1 MKGTLLNT
9 ATVAVGATAG
19 KLLGDHIPDSYK
31 TIVLSGL
38 GLVTVGIGIKLFLQS
53 KNIPVVAAAV
63 ALGGIVGTAIGIQ
76 HGIESF
82 GVWAKDA
89 LGGGGTFV
97 EAVVTASV
105 LFCVG
110 PTTLLGCIQDGLEG
124 KIELLA
130 LKSTL
135 DMFAAMFLAAT
146 LGWGVLFSAAIVLV
160 FQGLLT
166 LLARPLRPLANDTDL
181 LAEVS
186 GTGGAMMFAIGLGL
200 LEIKKMPTADYLPAI
215 FIAPCLVA
223 AGRMIS
229 KRRTVQESPA
239 IE

>member
-19 KLLGDHIPDSYK
+19 ALLGDHIPVAYK

-38 GLVTVGIGIKLFLQS
+38 GLVTMGIGIKLFLQS
-53 KNIPVVAAAV
+53 KNIPVVAASI
-63 ALGGIVGTAIGIQ
+63 ALGGIVGTLIGIQ

-82 GVWAKDA
+82 GFWAREA
-89 LGGGGTFV
+89 LGGGGQFV
-97 EAVVTASV
+97 DAVVTASV

-130 LKSTL
+130 LKSTM

-146 LGWGVLFSAAIVLV
+146 LGWGVLVSAAVVLV

-166 LLARPLRPLANDTDL
+166 LLARPLRPLANDEAL

-186 GTGGAMMFAIGLGL
+186 GTGGAMMLAIGLSL
-200 LEIKKMPTADYLPAI
+200 LEIKKLPTADYLPAI
-215 FIAPCLVA
+215 FIAPALIVV
-223 AGRMIS
+223 GRIVTR
-229 KRRTVQESPA
+229 KRSVQESPP

>member
-1 MKGTLLNT
+1 VKGTLLNT
-9 ATVAVGATAG
+9 VTVAVGATAG
-19 KLLGDHIPDSYK
+19 ALLGDHVPLAYK

-38 GLVTVGIGIKLFLQS
+38 GLVTMGIGVKLFLQS
-53 KNIPVVAAAV
+53 KNIPVVAAAI

-76 HGIESF
+76 NGIEAF
-82 GVWAKDA
+82 GLWAKGA
-89 LGGGGTFV
+89 VGGGGQFV
-97 EAVVTASV
+97 EAVVTSSV

-130 LKSTL
+130 LKSTM

-146 LGWGVLFSAAIVLV
+146 LGWGVLLSAAVVLV
-160 FQGLLT
+160 FQGALT
-166 LLARPLRPLANDTDL
+166 LLALPLRPLANDEAL

-186 GTGGAMMFAIGLGL
+186 GTGGAMMLAIGLSL
-200 LEIKKMPTADYLPAI
+200 LEIKQLPTANYLPAI
-215 FIAPCLVA
+215 FIAPALIA
-223 AGRMIS
+223 LGRRFTR
-229 KRRTVQESPA
+229 KRSVQESSA